1 MMNESTQP
9 NVKLR
14 EVREGDLEIFF
25 EQQLDRDALY
35 MAAFTSKDPA
45 DREAFQEHW
54 GKILGDESITIRT
67 ILYQGRIAG
76 HILSHAWFGDPEVSY
91 WLGREFWGKGIA
103 SRALEEFLGVIEQ
116 RPLYARVAKDNVAS
130 LRVLEKCG
138 FKVSGEDRG
147 FSNARGQ
154 EVEEYILK
162 HDG

>member
-1 MMNESTQP
+1 MNESTQP
-9 NVKLR
+9 NVSLR
-14 EVREGDLEIFF
+14 EVREEDLEVFF
-25 EQQLDRDALY
+25 EQQLDRDANY
-35 MAAFTSKDPA
+35 MAAFTSKNPK

-54 GKILGDESITIRT
+54 YKILNNGSITIRT
-67 ILYQGRIAG
+67 IVYRGEVAG

-103 SRALEEFLGVIEQ
+103 SFALKAFLELTQQ
-116 RPLYARVAKDNVAS
+116 RPLFARVAKDNVAS

-138 FKVSGEDRG
+138 FRVSGEDRG

-162 HDG
+162 LDG